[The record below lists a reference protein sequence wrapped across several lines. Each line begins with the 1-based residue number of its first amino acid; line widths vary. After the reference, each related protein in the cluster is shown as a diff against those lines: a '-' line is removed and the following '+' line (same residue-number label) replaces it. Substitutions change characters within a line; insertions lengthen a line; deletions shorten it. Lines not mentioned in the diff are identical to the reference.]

1 MKLPP
6 VFVAK
11 PDGTLVPHQEL
22 SPPAGPT
29 SSPTLEEMYA
39 GLDAS
44 ATEIQGGLV
53 AGPPRPPTM
62 EPPAGPGPPPG
73 GPAAAAA
80 AALQQTQDVSALQY
94 KLSRIATA
102 HEMQSKQF
110 RWAEENAANEAA
122 RREAELQQL
131 SEAHQSEI
139 VQLRSGAG
147 AQLQNMAATHQ
158 QQLGELRVQGG
169 PARGLSRPTSR

>member
-1 MKLPP
+1 MLLRAPP
-6 VFVAK
+6 LGRRCRFIK
-11 PDGTLVPHQEL
+11 SKRSL
-22 SPPAGPT
+22 
-29 SSPTLEEMYA
+29 
-39 GLDAS
+39 AS